1 MSILRPACELKH
13 IVNTV
18 VGYVSSA
25 YPTVKNGK
33 IDNGKQNYKCRD
45 CFSRLKFWLTAI
57 ITLGLI
63 CTTSPLI
70 AQTATQPTATQSSST
85 SITFKDT
92 PSFFSYLSRLA
103 NFAEKPPTEWIW
115 LDGRRLFQIT
125 ALKDYLPKRVQ
136 QIKTNLEQISNAYFQ
151 SDRHDLQIDV
161 VAVNGSPTIEING
174 QYLLTVT
181 KLDAELLGIGT
192 TTWANQLSK
201 VLREALIRAKQ
212 ERQPQF
218 LQHQGAI
225 SLAIMLTITIV
236 NWLLT
241 KLRWRIHPSQI
252 SNSDISS
259 TDTATK
265 KQYQK
270 KFQEIEERLLF
281 YFQITLWLGGIIGCS
296 NLFPY
301 TRPLQVWLLSGLKIP
316 LKVGLII
323 LGTYLTIRLSHTLI
337 DRFVSSIKVNPL
349 LSPVTS
355 ERSHLRVATIF
366 SAIQGVTI
374 VAWIIIGLFVGLI
387 IFGVDFT
394 PLIAGAGLLG
404 VALSLASQNLLKD
417 TINGFLIV
425 LEDQYGIG
433 DVIDTGIWSGEV
445 EGLNLRITQ
454 LRNSEGKLITIP
466 NSQIGAVANLTKSWS
481 RVDLNVPIDYE
492 TDTLTAIKIIET
504 TAVEMSRDPQW
515 RWQIIDAPRVMG
527 VDDFSDRGLI
537 IKIWIKT
544 QPAKQW
550 MVARE
555 FRLRLKLAFDRAGI
569 SISVPQ
575 QNIAVRDRSKYFL
588 DNKKT

>member
-1 MSILRPACELKH
+1 MSILHPSCESKQ
-13 IVNTV
+13 IVNNV
-18 VGYVSSA
+18 VGQAEEASA
-25 YPTVKNGK
+25 SPRVKNGK
-33 IDNGKQNYKCRD
+33 IHNGQQNYQCRD
-45 CFSRLKFWLTAI
+45 CIWLLKFWLIAI
-57 ITLGLI
+57 LTLGLI
-63 CTTSPLI
+63 CITSPLI
-70 AQTATQPTATQSSST
+70 AQTDPHPTDPQSSST
-85 SITFKDT
+85 SITAKDT
-92 PSFFSYLSRLA
+92 PSFFDSLSRLA
-103 NFAEKPPTEWIW
+103 NFAENPPTEWIW
-115 LDGRRLFQIT
+115 FDGRRLFQVT
-125 ALKDYLPKRVQ
+125 ALKDYLPKRVE
-136 QIKTNLEQISNAYFQ
+136 QIKTNLEQISSAYFQ
-151 SDRHDLQIDV
+151 SDRHELR
-161 VAVNGSPTIEING
+161 VNGSPTIEING

-181 KLDAELLGIGT
+181 KLDAELLGIDPA
-192 TTWANQLSK
+192 TWAKQLGK

-218 LQHQGAI
+218 LQHQGVI
-225 SLAIMLTITIV
+225 SLAIMLTVSIV

-241 KLRWRIHPSQI
+241 KLRWRIHPSQV
-252 SNSDISS
+252 SNSALS
-259 TDTATK
+259 TADTATK

-270 KFQEIEERLLF
+270 NFQAIEERLLF
-281 YFQITLWLGGIIGCS
+281 YFQITLWLGGIIGCL

-301 TRPLQVWLLSGLKIP
+301 TRPVQVWLLSGLKIP

-349 LSPVTS
+349 LSPVAS
-355 ERSHLRVATIF
+355 ERSHLRIATIF
-366 SAIQGVTI
+366 SAIQGVAI

-404 VALSLASQNLLKD
+404 VALSLAAQNLLKD

-433 DVIDTGIWSGEV
+433 DIIDTGTWSGVV

-454 LRNSEGKLITIP
+454 LRNPEGKLITIP

-504 TAVEMSRDPQW
+504 TAEEMSRDPQW
-515 RWQIIDAPRVMG
+515 RWQIIEAPRVMG

-550 MVARE
+550 MIARE
-555 FRLRLKLAFDRAGI
+555 FRLRLKLAFDQAGI
-569 SISVPQ
+569 SISVLQ

-588 DNKKT
+588 DNQKT

>member
-1 MSILRPACELKH
+1 MSRLRPCCELKH
-13 IVNTV
+13 RVR
-18 VGYVSSA
+18 
-25 YPTVKNGK
+25 KGK
-33 IDNGKQNYKCRD
+33 RKQNYQCLD
-45 CFSRLKFWLTAI
+45 CFTSLKFWLI
-57 ITLGLI
+57 SILTLGLI
-63 CTTSPLI
+63 WITSPLI
-70 AQTATQPTATQSSST
+70 AQTATPPTNTQSSST
-85 SITFKDT
+85 SITFKDP
-92 PSFFSYLSRLA
+92 PSFFDYLSRLA

-115 LDGRRLFQIT
+115 FDGRRLFQVT
-125 ALKDYLPKRVQ
+125 ALKDYLPKRVE
-136 QIKTNLEQISNAYFQ
+136 QINTNLEQISNAYFQ
-151 SDRHDLQIDV
+151 SDRHDLRVNV
-161 VAVNGSPTIEING
+161 VAVNGSPTIEVNG

-181 KLDAELLGIGT
+181 KLDAELLGIDSA
-192 TTWANQLSK
+192 TWAKQLSK
-201 VLREALIRAKQ
+201 VVTEALIRAKK

-218 LQHQGAI
+218 LQHQGII
-225 SLAIMLTITIV
+225 SLAIMFTVTIV

-241 KLRWRIHPSQI
+241 KLRWRIHPRQI
-252 SNSDISS
+252 SDSDLS
-259 TDTATK
+259 TADTATK

-270 KFQEIEERLLF
+270 NFQAIEERLLF
-281 YFQITLWLGGIIGCS
+281 YFQITLWLGGIIGCL

-301 TRPLQVWLLSGLKIP
+301 TRPLQVWLLSGLNIP

-323 LGTYLTIRLSHTLI
+323 LGTYLTIRLSHNLI

-349 LSPVTS
+349 LSPVAS
-355 ERSHLRVATIF
+355 ERSHLRIATIF
-366 SAIQGVTI
+366 SAIQGVAI
-374 VAWIIIGLFVGLI
+374 VAWIIIGSFVGLLV
-387 IFGVDFT
+387 FGVDFT

-404 VALSLASQNLLKD
+404 VALSLAAQNLLKD

-433 DVIDTGIWSGEV
+433 DVIDTGTWSGVV

-504 TAVEMSRDPQW
+504 TAEEMSRDPQW
-515 RWQIIDAPRVMG
+515 RWQIIEANVMG

-550 MVARE
+550 MVGRE

-569 SISVPQ
+569 SISVPLQ
-575 QNIAVRDRSKYFL
+575 YFVVRDHAKYFL
-588 DNKKT
+588 DNQKT

>member
-1 MSILRPACELKH
+1 MEL
-13 IVNTV
+13 INYV
-18 VGYVSSA
+18 VDY
-25 YPTVKNGK
+25 
-33 IDNGKQNYKCRD
+33 GKQNYKSRN
-45 CFSRLKFWLTAI
+45 CFSHLKFWLIAI

-63 CTTSPLI
+63 CITSPLI

-115 LDGRRLFQIT
+115 LDGRRLFQVT

-136 QIKTNLEQISNAYFQ
+136 QINTNFEQISNAYFQ

-181 KLDAELLGIGT
+181 KLDAELLGIDT
-192 TTWANQLSK
+192 ATWAKQLSK

-218 LQHQGAI
+218 LQHQGVI

-259 TDTATK
+259 TDIEIK
-265 KQYQK
+265 QQYQK
-270 KFQEIEERLLF
+270 KFQAIEERLLF
-281 YFQITLWLGGIIGCS
+281 YFQITLWLGGIISCS

-349 LSPVTS
+349 LSPVAS

-366 SAIQGVTI
+366 GAIQGVAI

-387 IFGVDFT
+387 IFGVDFP
-394 PLIAGAGLLG
+394 PLVAGAGLLG

-433 DVIDTGIWSGEV
+433 DVIDTGTWSGVV

-504 TAVEMSRDPQW
+504 IAAEMSRDPQW
-515 RWQIIDAPRVMG
+515 RWQIIEPPNVMG
-527 VDDFSDRGLI
+527 IDDFSDRGLI
-537 IKIWIKT
+537 IKIC
-544 QPAKQW
+544 
-550 MVARE
+550 
-555 FRLRLKLAFDRAGI
+555 
-569 SISVPQ
+569 
-575 QNIAVRDRSKYFL
+575 FL
-588 DNKKT
+588 DNQKN

>member
-1 MSILRPACELKH
+1 MSILRPSCESKH
-13 IVNTV
+13 IVN
-18 VGYVSSA
+18 
-25 YPTVKNGK
+25 NGK
-33 IDNGKQNYKCRD
+33 IHNGKQNYKCRD
-45 CFSRLKFWLTAI
+45 CFSRLKFWLTVI
-57 ITLGLI
+57 ITWGLI
-63 CTTSPLI
+63 CITSPLI
-70 AQTATQPTATQSSST
+70 AQTATQPTNTQSSST

-115 LDGRRLFQIT
+115 FDGRRLFQVT
-125 ALKDYLPKRVQ
+125 ALKDYLPKRVE
-136 QIKTNLEQISNAYFQ
+136 QINTNFEQISNAYFQ
-151 SDRHDLQIDV
+151 SDRHDIKVKV
-161 VAVNGSPTIEING
+161 VVVNGSPTIEING

-181 KLDAELLGIGT
+181 KLDAELLGIDT
-192 TTWANQLSK
+192 ATWAKQLSK
-201 VLREALIRAKQ
+201 VVAEALIRAKQ

-218 LQHQGAI
+218 LRHQGAI
-225 SLAIMLTITIV
+225 SLAIMLAVTIV

-241 KLRWRIHPSQI
+241 KLRWRIHPRQI
-252 SNSDISS
+252 SNSDLSS

-265 KQYQK
+265 KQQYQK
-270 KFQEIEERLLF
+270 KFQAIEERLLF
-281 YFQITLWLGGIIGCS
+281 YFQITLWLGGVIGCS

-337 DRFVSSIKVNPL
+337 DRFVSSITVNPL
-349 LSPVTS
+349 LSPVAS

-366 SAIQGVTI
+366 GAIQGVAI

-387 IFGVDFT
+387 IFGVDFP
-394 PLIAGAGLLG
+394 PLVAGAGLLG

-433 DVIDTGIWSGEV
+433 DVIDTGTWSGVV

-504 TAVEMSRDPQW
+504 TAEEMSRDPQW
-515 RWQIIDAPRVMG
+515 QWQIIEAPKVMG
-527 VDDFSDRGLI
+527 IDDFSDRGLI

-588 DNKKT
+588 NNQKT

>member
-1 MSILRPACELKH
+1 MSILRPSCESKH
-13 IVNTV
+13 IVN
-18 VGYVSSA
+18 
-25 YPTVKNGK
+25 NGK
-33 IDNGKQNYKCRD
+33 IHNGKQNYKYRD
-45 CFSRLKFWLTAI
+45 CFSRLKFWLTVI
-57 ITLGLI
+57 ITWGLI
-63 CTTSPLI
+63 CITSPLI
-70 AQTATQPTATQSSST
+70 AQTATPPANTQSSST

-115 LDGRRLFQIT
+115 FDGRRLFQVT
-125 ALKDYLPKRVQ
+125 ALEDYLPKRVQ
-136 QIKTNLEQISNAYFQ
+136 QIKTNFEQISNAYFQ
-151 SDRHDLQIDV
+151 SDRHDIQIKV
-161 VAVNGSPTIEING
+161 VAVHGSPTIEING

-181 KLDAELLGIGT
+181 KLDAELLGIDT
-192 TTWANQLSK
+192 ATWAKQLSK

-218 LQHQGAI
+218 LRHQGAI
-225 SLAIMLTITIV
+225 SLAIMLTVTIV

-241 KLRWRIHPSQI
+241 KLRWRIHPRQI
-252 SNSDISS
+252 SNSDLSS
-259 TDTATK
+259 TDIATK

-270 KFQEIEERLLF
+270 KFQAIEEKLLF

-301 TRPLQVWLLSGLKIP
+301 TRPLQVWLLSGLEIP

-323 LGTYLTIRLSHTLI
+323 LGTYLTIRLSHALI
-337 DRFVSSIKVNPL
+337 DRFVSSITVNPL
-349 LSPVTS
+349 LSPVAS
-355 ERSHLRVATIF
+355 ERSHLRIATIF

-374 VAWIIIGLFVGLI
+374 VAWIIIGLFIGLL

-433 DVIDTGIWSGEV
+433 DVIDTGTWSGVV

-515 RWQIIDAPRVMG
+515 
-527 VDDFSDRGLI
+527 
-537 IKIWIKT
+537 
-544 QPAKQW
+544 
-550 MVARE
+550 
-555 FRLRLKLAFDRAGI
+555 
-569 SISVPQ
+569 
-575 QNIAVRDRSKYFL
+575 
-588 DNKKT
+588 